1 MFHTYYD
8 THQEGSRVVDWRPE
22 VLCTIAVIEAGSPF
36 MATGQIKHLVNGGVT
51 LCDISSPNESVIHL
65 LVLVGREKRRE
76 PESKHIAAAVRADTL
91 RVDAVTLV
99 GNVGPIQ

>member
-1 MFHTYYD
+1 MFRTHD

-22 VLCTIAVIEAGSPF
+22 VLRTIAVIEAGSPF
-36 MATGQIKHLVNGGVT
+36 MATGQIKHLVDGGVA
-51 LCDISSPNESVIHL
+51 LHDISSPNESVIHL

-76 PESKHIAAAVRADTL
+76 PESKHTTTAVRADTL

-99 GNVGPIQ
+99 GDIGPIQ